1 MFCEIL
7 KDLIKTMGKRL
18 LEKAPAIYS
27 SFKPVHFLSSFS
39 EYLESHYQTK
49 PKVMSMTKLTAE
61 MEAKVLGL

>member
-1 MFCEIL
+1 
-7 KDLIKTMGKRL
+7 MGKRL

-61 MEAKVLGL
+61 MEAEVLGL